1 MIATSPTSS
10 FKAPSKAPDA
20 FNVLAREATE
30 LIKALLQPGKFVEE
44 VELARAQ
51 QIKAKSG
58 KY

>member
-44 VELARAQ
+44 VEQMRTQ
-51 QIKAKSG
+51 QVNQQ
-58 KY
+58 